1 MIGSVWSKWDLHI
14 HSPLTNINNQYKETD
29 LDNFAKEVIAND
41 IELLGITNYWYLSED
56 ELEKLRDKFRELDY
70 PITILGNVEFRIS
83 QPNKEGEWINIHV
96 IFSESISTK
105 KINSA
110 LEKIKIS
117 NTTDE
122 GKSIWCCKS
131 SIIESKIK
139 LHDAFIDFASLIKG
153 LDESFTLGKDY
164 LVAICPN
171 GYGGFQPERNEGRSV
186 AVAKEID
193 KLGHIVLGRERDRDF
208 FLWGERFEN
217 APLKPVFVCSDAHDY
232 QKIGTKYTWVKAKP
246 NFQGLRQTLFEPAE
260 RVQQN
265 DSFVEKELIK
275 PYFSKINISGNIF
288 SEGGL
293 KFKKQSIPLNKNMV
307 SIIGGRGT
315 GKSIFLDA
323 IKVKLIRDISLKKI
337 KKLDCSEISVSLNK
351 GFGEEAELF
360 FNEESESPYSYL
372 HVSQGDIMNATV
384 DPVRLSDEI
393 KEMLGLKSQS
403 FDPITTQ
410 AIAENLSR
418 YRDFVDFWQEKDFN
432 NNSINTHQYQNSIIE
447 TNQKLIDT
455 LTNPKNKQLI
465 DLYQKN
471 TEKLNKLQILH
482 EKTRGLISYFK
493 RSFEEINSRVN
504 EYNSLEGLV
513 NKSPT
518 INIDFFVPPLM
529 TNIDNF
535 DESIKACFE
544 ENKKIRDEFHN
555 QGINQ
560 DVSSLLQ
567 KIAEY
572 QRNID
577 NAKKELASISSKTES
592 YHGYVAERSKL
603 TLDYETFLDE
613 EETKINDSFKR
624 LKHDNPDWNLE
635 QNKIVQS
642 ILSEIDIKGQIS
654 FDTDKFYT
662 GLEACINRGKFRNTS
677 EKTTRERLIETFN
690 IRNNNDFFSLIR
702 GDNLINIEG
711 EDTKVN
717 IEDLFWRQEFFN
729 QGGRYDLMHYLFSP
743 HKIKEYLNVNA
754 VFTYRGRTIDKLSVG
769 QRGTFYV
776 SLKLATDPFGSPFVF
791 DQPEDDLDNDFIMR
805 QLVPL
810 FRAIKKYRQVI
821 IVTHNANLVI
831 NSDSEQVIVASNDG
845 EIIEYNSGAIEDGN
859 IKSQTGIRHYIC
871 SILEGGH
878 IAFSNR
884 EKKYGIL

>member
-1 MIGSVWSKWDLHI
+1 MIGSVWGKWDLHI
-14 HSPLTNINNQYKETD
+14 HSPLTNINNQYKETT
-29 LDNFAKEVIAND
+29 LDNFAKEVIANE
-41 IELLGITNYWYLSED
+41 IVLLGITNYWYFNED
-56 ELEKLRDKFRELDY
+56 ELEKLRDKFRELQY

-83 QPNKEGEWINIHV
+83 QPNKEGEWINVHV
-96 IFSESISTK
+96 IFSEKISTK

-117 NTTDE
+117 NTTDA
-122 GKSIWCCKS
+122 GKSIWCSKT
-131 SIIESKIK
+131 SIAESKIK
-139 LHDAFIDFASLIKG
+139 LHEAFIDFNNLITG
-153 LDESFTLGKDY
+153 LNESFTLGKDY

-171 GYGGFQPERNEGRSV
+171 GYGGFQPEKKEGRSV

-193 KLGHIVLGRERDRDF
+193 KLGHIVLGRDRDREF

-217 APLKPVFVCSDAHDY
+217 APLKPVFVCSDAHEY
-232 QKIGTKYTWVKAKP
+232 VKIGTKYTWVKAKP

-260 RVQQN
+260 RVQQT
-265 DSFVEKELIK
+265 DKFVEKDLIK
-275 PYFSKINISGNIF
+275 PYFSKIKISGDIF

-293 KFKKQSIPLNKNMV
+293 KFQNQAIALNKNMV

-323 IKVKLIRDISLKKI
+323 IKIKLIRDASLRKTKN
-337 KKLDCSEISVSLNK
+337 LNCTEISVCLNK

-360 FNEESESPYSYL
+360 FDDNSESPYNYL
-372 HVSQGDIMNATV
+372 HVSQGDIMNATM

-393 KEMLGLKSQS
+393 KEMLGLKSKP
-403 FDPITTQ
+403 FDQITAQ

-418 YRDFVDFWQEKDFN
+418 YRDFVDFWQQKDSFN
-432 NNSINTHQYQNSIIE
+432 NEINNPQYQNNIIE
-447 TNQKLIDT
+447 KNQKLIDT

-465 DLYQKN
+465 ELYQRN
-471 TEKLNKLQILH
+471 TEKLNKLEILK
-482 EKTRGLISYFK
+482 EKTRELISYFE
-493 RSFEEINSRVN
+493 RSFEEINARVN
-504 EYNSLEGLV
+504 EYNSLEGLEK
-513 NKSPT
+513 KSST
-518 INIDFFVPPLM
+518 INIDFFVPPLIANLDK
-529 TNIDNF
+529 TQ
-535 DESIKACFE
+535 ESINSCLQ
-544 ENKKIRDEFHN
+544 ENEKIKQEFHN

-567 KIAEY
+567 KISEY
-572 QRNID
+572 QLNID
-577 NAKKELASISSKTES
+577 NAKEKLTLISIKTDS
-592 YHGYVAERSKL
+592 YHGYVAERSRL
-603 TLDYETFLDE
+603 TLSYEGFLDE
-613 EETKINDSFKR
+613 EENKINDSFKI
-624 LKHDNPDWNLE
+624 LKNHNPDWNDE
-635 QNKIVQS
+635 QNQIVKS
-642 ILSEIDIKGQIS
+642 ILSEIDIKGKIS
-654 FDTDKFYT
+654 FDIEKFYV
-662 GLEACINRGKFRNTS
+662 GLEACINRGKFRSTN
-677 EKTTRERLIETFN
+677 EKTTRERLTETFGIKN
-690 IRNNNDFFSLIR
+690 HKDFFALI
-702 GDNLINIEG
+702 GGADLIKIEGLDSKINIE
-711 EDTKVN
+711 N
-717 IEDLFWRQEFFN
+717 LFWRQDFFN

-743 HKIKEYLNVNA
+743 NKIKEYLNVNA

-791 DQPEDDLDNDFIMR
+791 DQPEDDLDNDFIMK

-831 NSDSEQVIVASNDG
+831 NSDSEQVIVANNDG
-845 EIIEYNSGAIEDGN
+845 EIIGYDSGAIEDGN
-859 IKSQTGIRHYIC
+859 IKDQIGIRHYIC